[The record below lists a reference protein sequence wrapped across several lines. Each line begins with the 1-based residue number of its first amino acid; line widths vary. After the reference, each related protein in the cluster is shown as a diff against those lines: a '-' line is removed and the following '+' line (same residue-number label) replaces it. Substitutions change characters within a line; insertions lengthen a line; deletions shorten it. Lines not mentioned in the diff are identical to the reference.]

1 MVYNNARFGGP
12 FDFGHA
18 HQLINLQPRG
28 IHFFS
33 PRYLGFNLMTYSI
46 EPFKFGAQF
55 PFVQNTSPGTQPPG
69 HYGFEEWYG
78 GVALGMPLVWLALC
92 TPLALR
98 GRSGEARSTLGG
110 FTVTLSVFLATSVL
124 ILGLFFA
131 VVTRYLAE
139 FLPTLS
145 LLAVIGVLAVERAFA
160 SSRYLA
166 VVRVGWLCL
175 LGFSLAFNL
184 LASVERRAGVCFDYG
199 RFLWAAGRS
208 DEAVV
213 QFQKARKLSPSHA
226 EYQKALD
233 DARASE
239 QALTQLR
246 EAVRLHPEDAALL
259 DQLALALLRS
269 GKSDEA
275 IEQFQKALQLH
286 PEAAQAHNN
295 LGMALLQKGDVE
307 QAIFEFYQALRLS
320 GDAGVRNNLNE
331 LLARFLHEKDAVAR
345 LQQLV
350 ARIPESDQAH
360 QALGIAFQN
369 QGKYNAAIVEY
380 QKAIDLEPQNLAA
393 QNSLAWLLAT
403 CGDGSL
409 RNGTR
414 SLDLARRMERVTGG
428 QSPQILD
435 TLAAALAENG
445 RFDEAVQTAKQA
457 CQLAVAQTNPALVT
471 ALQKRIELYQSR
483 SPYHEAP

>member
-1 MVYNNARFGGP
+1 MFYNDARFGSP

-18 HQLINLQPRG
+18 HQLINLQPKG

-33 PRYLGFNLMTYSI
+33 PRYLGFNLMAYFI
-46 EPFKFGAQF
+46 EPFKLSAQF
-55 PFVQNTSPGTQPPG
+55 PFVQNTSPSTRPLG

-78 GVALGMPLVWLALC
+78 GVALGMPLVWLVLC
-92 TPLALR
+92 MPLALQ

-110 FTVTLSVFLATSVL
+110 FLVTLTVFLATSVV

-139 FLPTLS
+139 FLPALS
-145 LLAVIGVLAVERAFA
+145 LLAVIGVLALERAFA

-175 LGFSLAFNL
+175 LGFSIAFNL
-184 LASVERRAGVCFDYG
+184 LACVERQAGVWFDYG

-213 QFQKARKLSPSHA
+213 QFQKARNFSPGHA

-233 DARASE
+233 DALASE
-239 QALTQLR
+239 QALAQLR
-246 EAVRLHPEDAALL
+246 ERVRLHPEDTALR

-275 IEQFQKALQLH
+275 IEQFQKVLQLH

-295 LGMALLQKGDVE
+295 LGMALLQNGDLE
-307 QAIFEFYQALRLS
+307 QALFEFYQALRLS
-320 GDAGVRNNLNE
+320 GDVRVRSNLDE
-331 LLARFLHEKDAVAR
+331 LLARFLHEKNAVAR

-369 QGKYNAAIVEY
+369 QGKYDAAIVQY
-380 QKAIDLEPQNLAA
+380 QKAIDLEPQNLSA

-403 CGDGSL
+403 CADGSL
-409 RNGTR
+409 RNGKR
-414 SLDLARRMERVTGG
+414 SLDLALRMERVTGG

-445 RFDEAVQTAKQA
+445 RFDEAVKAARRA
-457 CQLAVAQTNPALVT
+457 CQLAIAQTNPTLAT
-471 ALQKRIELYQSR
+471 ALQKRIELYQAH
-483 SPYHEAP
+483 SPYHEGP